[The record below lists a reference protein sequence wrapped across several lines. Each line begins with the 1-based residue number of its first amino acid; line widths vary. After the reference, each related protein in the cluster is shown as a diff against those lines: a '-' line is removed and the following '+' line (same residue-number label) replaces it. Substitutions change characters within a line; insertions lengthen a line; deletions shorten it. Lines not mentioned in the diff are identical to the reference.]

1 MPSSTT
7 YRAIFPLSIVAALVT
22 IGGCMQSSSTPLLRL
37 NVPIEVIDTNAE
49 HPRRLGGKPNVNLR
63 ELFEESAERDAM
75 KRMQGAVQH
84 TKECL
89 PPLPPPPLP
98 GKKGI
103 AFTLRE
109 EGEMGSWVENIP
121 KVVALNPYWNYSWG
135 SKRVE
140 AQPDNIE
147 FVPMLWGAWGETGF
161 IERIVSDIYPQI
173 ESGQAKRVLGFN
185 EPDFKAQANLPVQDA
200 VSYWHILEDIGIP
213 LASPSA
219 AKATGT
225 WMLDFME
232 EAEANCLRMEYIAV
246 HWYGAANAREF
257 MNQMRVAYKL
267 YGSRRPLLITE
278 FAPADWS
285 AKAPEDNKW
294 SQARVLAFMKEVLP
308 WLEEQNMVA
317 GYAWFPF
324 EQTNAAGSSSA
335 LFNLNGN
342 LTALGQFYA
351 SVTTDNPAGDQSI
364 EV

>member
-1 MPSSTT
+1 M
-7 YRAIFPLSIVAALVT
+7 YRTILPISLAATALFALRGV
-22 IGGCMQSSSTPLLRL
+22 MQSSSTPLLNR
-37 NVPIEVIDTNAE
+37 NVPIEVIDTTGTHAE
-49 HPRRLGGKPNVNLR
+49 PRRRLGGRPKINLPGI
-63 ELFEESAERDAM
+63 FEESADRDSE
-75 KRMQGAVQH
+75 KRKLGAGRR
-84 TKECL
+84 TEECL

-103 AFTLRE
+103 GFTLRD
-109 EGEMGSWVENIP
+109 EGEKGSWIENIP

-135 SKRVE
+135 SKRIE
-140 AQPDNIE
+140 TQPDNIE

-161 IERIVSDIYPQI
+161 IENIVSDIYPQI

-185 EPDFKAQANLPVQDA
+185 EPDYKPQSNIPVQKA
-200 VSYWHILEDIGIP
+200 VSFWHILEDIGIP
-213 LASPSA
+213 LASPSV

-232 EAEANCLRMEYIAV
+232 EAEANCLRMEYIAL
-246 HWYGAANAREF
+246 HWYGAANADEF
-257 MNQMRVAYKL
+257 KNQMRVAYQL

-285 AKAPEDNKW
+285 ADIPEANKW
-294 SQARVLAFMKEVLP
+294 SEARVLDFMKEVLP
-308 WLEEQNMVA
+308 WLEEQDMVA

-335 LFNLNGN
+335 LFDLFGN
-342 LTALGQFYA
+342 QTALGRFYA
-351 SVTTDNPAGDQSI
+351 SVTTENPAGDQSI

>member
-1 MPSSTT
+1 
-7 YRAIFPLSIVAALVT
+7 
-22 IGGCMQSSSTPLLRL
+22 MQSSSTQLLRL

-49 HPRRLGGKPNVNLR
+49 HPRRLGGKPNINLR
-63 ELFEESAERDAM
+63 GLFERSADRDPK
-75 KRMQGAVQH
+75 KRKQGAVQH

-121 KVVALNPYWNYSWG
+121 KVVALSPYWNYSWD

-147 FVPMLWGAWGETGF
+147 FVPMLWGAWGETAF
-161 IERIVSDIYPQI
+161 IERIVSDIFPQI
-173 ESGQAKRVLGFN
+173 ESGQARRVLGFN
-185 EPDFKAQANLPVQDA
+185 EPDYKPQANLPVQDA

-213 LASPSA
+213 LASPSV

-232 EAEANCLRMEYIAV
+232 EAEADCLRMEYIAL
-246 HWYGAANAREF
+246 HWYGAANAKEF
-257 MNQMRVAYKL
+257 KNQMRVAYQL

-278 FAPADWS
+278 FAPADWN

-308 WLEEQNMVA
+308 WLEEQDMVA

-335 LFNLNGN
+335 LYDLNGN
-342 LTALGQFYA
+342 LTALGLFYA
-351 SVTTDNPAGDQSI
+351 SVTTENPAGDQLI